1 MYFVRVLYLYGL
13 CVRFL
18 FFSLV
23 LYLSPRLPSSGNR
36 RCLYAISIMFNI
48 LWIFLVFCCVFFVVH
63 LLFIVEG
70 GGFIDLPGVKYFSR
84 FFCKS

>member
-1 MYFVRVLYLYGL
+1 MRVLFLYGL

-18 FFSLV
+18 YFCLV
-23 LYLSPRLPSSGNR
+23 LYFSPRLPSSGNR
-36 RCLYAISIMFNI
+36 RCLYAICYMFNI
-48 LWIFLVFCCVFFVVH
+48 LWFFCVFCCVCFLNH

-84 FFCKS
+84 FFLNA